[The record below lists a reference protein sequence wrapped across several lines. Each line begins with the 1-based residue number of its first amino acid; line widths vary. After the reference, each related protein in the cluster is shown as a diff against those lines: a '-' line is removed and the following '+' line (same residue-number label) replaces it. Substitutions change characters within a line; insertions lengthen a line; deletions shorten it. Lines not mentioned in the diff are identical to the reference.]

1 MPENNAMSEI
11 DLKVNTSEKLNEKQL
26 NVVNNIDGI
35 YVVDAGAGTG
45 KTTTITKRYER
56 ILDIVKDPN
65 RILLL
70 TFTDNAA
77 ENMRNKIIKECGNKY
92 DVVKLKNAPISTF
105 HSFCN
110 KLIKTEGLES
120 PKFLGID
127 GVIQNPAVMERDI
140 YEKQFFRR
148 FFNNFR
154 RKYPKYDDIYKI
166 IKDDDIL
173 DLIKKLCCKGIF
185 PSRQGWFNNGE
196 KFLYGNLELYKKKKF
211 DRINRPITGKRKM
224 RASKLFQSFKEKLK
238 GGHYLNLPDF
248 DFSDDTK
255 IPEEV
260 LELAFNDDRDLLIQF
275 VHDVYF
281 SYIDHCVKMNRINFD
296 FMIMFAFILLYYNHK
311 LRQERAFDY
320 VMVDEFQDTNEIQFM
335 MVLMLMKTNN
345 LCAVGDWKQ
354 GIYAFRNATIDNIL
368 DFDEKL
374 VMYRQ
379 MLNSDYERV
388 GFDVKAFHC
397 EFDINYRS
405 SQKILDFSEK
415 ALAIPAKEEDYIEE
429 DTIEKIT
436 HLKSVLELED
446 QTKIEFLLGKDRDD
460 ELRIVLAKIQEI
472 VNSGNYLIKE
482 LKHDLYELRRP
493 AYKDIAVL
501 CRSNGFG
508 LELQDQAIRLGIPAN
523 YDGGIELFKTEP
535 ALLVLAWL
543 RLMVNPNNRR
553 GWVTILEKEGYKY
566 PEIDHIIN
574 QNKYP
579 EHLVNFRD
587 EIRKE
592 EKDIVALVGKI
603 MKFHNL
609 TDSYASAVI
618 VNIRSLFNNMLIS
631 IPELI
636 NFIEENIEAEE
647 TYDVEINL
655 SDDAVTIQTI
665 HGAKGLEY
673 PIVIIANVNQKH
685 FPSSPKGENNIFY
698 HDLVGLR
705 IKDEFGEKNG
715 FKFKFDKWQTDLLT
729 THLFSDYDE
738 ERRLLYVAI
747 TRAKQYLIFT
757 ANQNSSLFFQ
767 KMAEGYDIID
777 NYDNQ
782 ISMERT
788 EKQSVHDEL
797 SIGNYEKRGNVF
809 AVHDFIEYKYTD
821 GGKGRDFGNKL
832 HSFAHKVALGMDT
845 KWDQPE
851 ADRIRNF
858 IKSLEANELISEIE
872 CSLPI
877 DDNLIRGKIDLLAIC
892 DDRIEIVDYKSDVN
906 NINEFEYIKQ
916 LSIYYYVVKEIYPDK
931 PIICKIYYVCLDKI
945 KEIEP
950 LSLDEIKTSF
960 FSR

>member
-1 MPENNAMSEI
+1 MSEI
-11 DLKVNTSEKLNEKQL
+11 NLKTKTSKKLNEKQL
-26 NVVNNIDGI
+26 DIIDNINGI

-45 KTTTITKRYER
+45 KTTAITNRYEK
-56 ILDIVKDPN
+56 ILEVVGDPN

-77 ENMRNKIIKECGNKY
+77 ENMRNKIIKGCGNRY
-92 DVVKLKNAPISTF
+92 NINKLKRAPISTF

-110 KLIKTEGLES
+110 KLIKTNGLES

-140 YEKQFFRR
+140 YERQFFRR

-154 RKYPKYDDIYKI
+154 EKYPQYNDIYKV
-166 IKDDDIL
+166 IKSDDIL

-185 PSRQGWFNNGE
+185 PSRKGWFNDGE
-196 KFLYGNLELYKKKKF
+196 KLLYGNLELYRKKKF
-211 DRINRPITGKRKM
+211 DVLNKPVIGATKQI
-224 RASKLFQSFKEKLK
+224 ASKLLQSFKNTFRD
-238 GGHYLNLPDF
+238 GHYLSLPDF
-248 DFSDDTK
+248 ELFDDVQITEK
-255 IPEEV
+255 A
-260 LELAFNDDRDLLIQF
+260 LESAFNDDRTLLIQF
-275 VHDVYF
+275 VHDIYF
-281 SYIDHCVKMNRINFD
+281 NYIDHCVKMNRINFD

-311 LRQERAFDY
+311 LRQNIAFDY

-335 MVLMLMKTNN
+335 MLLMLMKSNN

-374 VMYRQ
+374 KTYKQ
-379 MLNSDYERV
+379 MLNNEYERITY
-388 GFDVKAFHC
+388 DVTAYHR

-415 ALAIPAKEEDYIEE
+415 SLTIPATKEDYVEE
-429 DTIEKIT
+429 YITEKIT
-436 HLKSVLELED
+436 HLKSALELED
-446 QTKIEFLLGKDRDD
+446 RTNIEFLLGKDRDD
-460 ELRIVLAKIQEI
+460 EQRIVLAKIQEI
-472 VNSGNYLIKE
+472 MNSDNYLIKE
-482 LKHDLYELRRP
+482 LKDDLYTIRKP
-493 AYKDIAVL
+493 TYKDIAVL
-501 CRSNGFG
+501 CRDRAFG

-543 RLMVNPNNRR
+543 RLMVNPNSRR
-553 GWVTILEKEGYKY
+553 GWMTILEKEGCNYSEINYIINKGKY
-566 PEIDHIIN
+566 PEL
-574 QNKYP
+574 
-579 EHLVNFRD
+579 LVNFRD
-587 EIRKE
+587 ELRKE
-592 EKDIVALVGKI
+592 EKDIVSLVGKI

-609 TDSYASAVI
+609 TGNYADAVV
-618 VNIRSLFNNMLIS
+618 VNIQSLFNNMLIS

-647 TYDVEINL
+647 TYEVDINL

-673 PIVIIANVNQKH
+673 PIVIIANVNQRY
-685 FPSSPKGENNIFY
+685 FPSNQKEKSNIFY

-715 FKFKFDKWQTDLLT
+715 FKFRFDKWQTDLLA

-757 ANQNSSLFFQ
+757 ANQKGSLFFQ
-767 KMAEGYDIID
+767 KMAENYDIITD
-777 NYDNQ
+777 YDKQ
-782 ISMERT
+782 ISMEKS
-788 EKQSVHDEL
+788 EKISGYDEL
-797 SIGNYEKRGNVF
+797 FVENYEKRGNVF
-809 AVHDFIEYKYTD
+809 TIHDFMRYRHPD
-821 GGKGRDFGNKL
+821 DGKGREFGNDL
-832 HSFAHKVALGMDT
+832 HNFAHKTALGIDA

-851 ADRIRNF
+851 ADKIRGF
-858 IKSLEANELISEIE
+858 IKSLKANELIPEIE

-877 DDNLIRGKIDLLAIC
+877 GNNLIKGKIDLLAVYG
-892 DDRIEIVDYKSDVN
+892 DKIEIIDYKSDMN
-906 NINEFEYIKQ
+906 DLNESEYIKQ
-916 LSIYYYVVKEIYPDK
+916 LSVYYNIIKEIYSDK
-931 PIICKIYYVCLDKI
+931 PIICKIYYVCLDEI
-945 KEIEP
+945 KEIKP
-950 LSLDEIKTSF
+950 LSLDEIKTLF
-960 FSR
+960 FTDGLC